1 MLIDTHAHLYWS
13 DYKQDFDQ
21 VIQRSIDAGVTT
33 IINVGVDVE
42 KSKEALQQVQGKLA
56 NIPGLEAYST
66 IGIHPHEA
74 IKYTQS
80 IHLSY
85 DRDINVQNNISKD
98 VSELEKIYNLNLDKI
113 VAVGECGLDYYF
125 RGLDPSV
132 ASLPKDDNKILQ
144 RQLFQAQIDLA
155 KKLNL
160 PLIVHCRD
168 DRSQNPEN
176 SEAWDE
182 VLKMVEDHPT
192 ILHCYSGL
200 PPTTNRILQ
209 TTHLIVSFAGTLTYP
224 KNEYLREAVK
234 LLPLEKIV
242 LETDCPFL
250 PPQSK
255 RGTRNEPSSVLEIAQ
270 LIADIK
276 GVSLKEVSNQTT
288 INVKKIFNMDPE
300 TSSG

>member
-1 MLIDTHAHLYWS
+1 MLIDTHAHLYWE
-13 DYKQDFDQ
+13 DYKQDLDE
-21 VIQRSIDAGVTT
+21 VLQRSLDAGVTT

-42 KSKEALQQVQGKLA
+42 KSKIAAELESDKIKL
-56 NIPGLEAYST
+56 YST

-74 IKYTQS
+74 LRYTQGKLSDVDVS
-80 IHLSY
+80 IHQ
-85 DRDINVQNNISKD
+85 DIEK
-98 VSELEKIYNLNLDKI
+98 LEDIYQSGTDKV

-125 RGLDPSV
+125 STSEESKPTSEV
-132 ASLPKDDNKILQ
+132 SIIKNLQ
-144 RQLFQAQIDLA
+144 RRLFQAQIKLA
-155 KKLNL
+155 KKLDL

-168 DRSQNPEN
+168 DRSQNSEN

-182 VLKMVEDHPT
+182 ILKMVGTHPT

-200 PPTTNRILQ
+200 SHTTNYVLQ
-209 TTHLIVSFAGTLTYP
+209 TTNLLVSFAATITYP

-255 RGTRNEPSSVLEIAQ
+255 RGQRNEPANIKEIAEN
-270 LIADIK
+270 IADCK
-276 GVSLKEVSNQTT
+276 GLSLEEISNQTT
-288 INVKKIFNMDPE
+288 TNVKKLLKL
-300 TSSG
+300 S